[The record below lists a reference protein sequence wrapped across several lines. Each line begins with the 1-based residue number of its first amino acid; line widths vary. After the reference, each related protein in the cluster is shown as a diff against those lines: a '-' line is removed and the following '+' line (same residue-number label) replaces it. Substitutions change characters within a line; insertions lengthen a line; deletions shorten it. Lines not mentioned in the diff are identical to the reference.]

1 MEVSGVRSSWL
12 TTEMNSCFIR
22 STARRALMSLKTT
35 TAPVA
40 APASWWGAAVIST
53 GNGVRSR
60 RR

>member
-1 MEVSGVRSSWL
+1 MRSSWL

-35 TAPVA
+35 AAPVA
-40 APASWWGAAVIST
+40 AAAAHCGAAVMST